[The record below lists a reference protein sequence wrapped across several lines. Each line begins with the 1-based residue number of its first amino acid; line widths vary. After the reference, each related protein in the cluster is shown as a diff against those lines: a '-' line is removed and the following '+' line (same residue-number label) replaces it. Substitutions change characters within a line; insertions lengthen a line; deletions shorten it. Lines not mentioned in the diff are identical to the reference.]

1 MKFFL
6 TDRPIIGILFVFLQ
20 NKVCDINAYIYNNV
34 GTRIHSCYPV
44 KGI

>member
-20 NKVCDINAYIYNNV
+20 NKNAAMLKIFGYCNS
-34 GTRIHSCYPV
+34 GTMSSFRTT
-44 KGI
+44 